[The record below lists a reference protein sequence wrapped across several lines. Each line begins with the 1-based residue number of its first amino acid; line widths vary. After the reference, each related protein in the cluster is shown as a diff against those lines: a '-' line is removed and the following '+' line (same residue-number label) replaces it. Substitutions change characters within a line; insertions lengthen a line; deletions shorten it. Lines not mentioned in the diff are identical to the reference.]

1 MVASYQQSGC
11 LQDTIVILIKT
22 HNWKHKQ
29 LNANCNIQLIIFTSM
44 KIIFFWLNLS
54 LKGKL
59 VIDHF
64 SGVLRIVT
72 RMNSFNLLFYLSEKR
87 ESLHSYKTFHDL

>member
-11 LQDTIVILIKT
+11 LQDAIVILIKT
-22 HNWKHKQ
+22 HNRKHKQ
-29 LNANCNIQLIIFTSM
+29 LNANCNIQLIIFTRM
-44 KIIFFWLNLS
+44 KIIFSWLNLS
-54 LKGKL
+54 IEGKF

-72 RMNSFNLLFYLSEKR
+72 RMNSLNLFVLFEW
-87 ESLHSYKTFHDL
+87 ESWKLA